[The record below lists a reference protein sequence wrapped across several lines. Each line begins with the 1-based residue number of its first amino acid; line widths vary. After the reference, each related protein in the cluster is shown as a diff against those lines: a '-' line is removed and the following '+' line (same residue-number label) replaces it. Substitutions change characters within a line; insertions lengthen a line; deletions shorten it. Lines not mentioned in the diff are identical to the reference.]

1 MRLALQT
8 DTPIVP
14 IGVVGAEEQLPSFYN
29 ARTLARA
36 IGALALPIVPTP
48 LPLPVKYR
56 IYFGEPMRFSG
67 NPDDEDRIVRS
78 KVDEVTSA
86 IDDLIARGLRERR
99 GVFH

>member
-1 MRLALQT
+1 
-8 DTPIVP
+8 
-14 IGVVGAEEQLPSFYN
+14 
-29 ARTLARA
+29 
-36 IGALALPIVPTP
+36 
-48 LPLPVKYR
+48 
-56 IYFGEPMRFSG
+56 MRFSG